1 MSASVIF
8 CAAALALMLLPY
20 VIIIGLCAVAVS
32 RRSERGEE
40 VRCGDRMATVSV
52 IVCVSHEDVAELSKC
67 VGTLSLALRDGDEAI
82 FVADHAEPE
91 TVRWLKEASLAHEG
105 IRMVENDGRKG
116 KKTAQAQGVALAK
129 SRIVMCADADCVFGG
144 GCVDAVR
151 RAAPAGGDFLLLLPV
166 MMEGGRGLWGAMVE
180 MEFVCL
186 QVVTAG
192 TAIMKIPTMANGA
205 GMAFDRDLF
214 TSHDSM
220 SCYASGDDMFLLL
233 HAIHAGADIRF
244 LCRRDALI
252 RTAGPRGIG
261 AYLRQRTRWL
271 AKAGGYSSAGG
282 SAVAALAVIVFAAV
296 MAWPVMAI
304 FAVAGMA
311 PWWLMAVAFAVK
323 LIVDSATFAAGR
335 RLWPSRASVAAAL
348 PLEAIYPL
356 MTIVVAIRA
365 ALADKKRW

>member
-1 MSASVIF
+1 MSASVTL
-8 CAAALALMLLPY
+8 CAAALTLMLSPY
-20 VIIIGLCAVAVS
+20 VVIIGLCAVAVS
-32 RRSERGEE
+32 RRRGRGEE
-40 VRCGDRMATVSV
+40 IPRGGRAATVSV
-52 IVCVSHEDVAELSKC
+52 IVCVSHEDEAELSRC
-67 VGTLSLALRDGDEAI
+67 VDSLSLALRDGDEAI
-82 FVADHAEPE
+82 FVADHAKPE
-91 TVRWLKEASLAHEG
+91 TVRWLKEAISARKGVRL
-105 IRMVENDGRKG
+105 VENDGRKG

-144 GCVDAVR
+144 ECVDAVR
-151 RAAPAGGDFLLLLPV
+151 RAAPEERDFLLLLPV

-205 GMAFDRDLF
+205 GMAFDRGLF
-214 TSHDSM
+214 ASHDSKGG
-220 SCYASGDDMFLLL
+220 YASGDDMFLLL

-252 RTAGPRGIG
+252 RTSSPRGVG
-261 AYLRQRTRWL
+261 AYIRQRTRWL

-282 SAVAALAVIVFAAV
+282 SAVATLAIIVFAAV
-296 MAWPVMAI
+296 MAWPVMAML
-304 FAVAGMA
+304 AVAGMA
-311 PWWLMAVAFAVK
+311 PWWLTAVAFAVK
-323 LIVDSATFAAGR
+323 LFVDSATFAAGR
-335 RLWPSRASVAAAL
+335 GLWPSRASVAAAL

-365 ALADKKRW
+365 VLADKKRW